1 MIDYQLRSKSIRK
14 KIVTKAYECGESS
27 HLGGALSMVDV
38 LCVLYESV
46 LQYDVNNLQ
55 SEDRDIF
62 ILSKGHCVL
71 GWYAALNEFGLMTN
85 SVFDTF
91 QTNGSHLI
99 AHPVKNLSLGI
110 ESSNGSLGQGLSF
123 GLGIALGMNKKA
135 QDRRVYVLMGD
146 GECNEGSVWESV
158 STASEIGLS
167 NLTAIVDVNNFRNDG
182 INSTYQKNKSM
193 PAIWSAFG
201 WNVIEVDGH
210 SHVQLQDAFD
220 SAKNENEMPTVIL
233 ANTIKGCGVSFMEAN
248 NEWHHN
254 RITSSVYDRI
264 FEEWSQNV

>member
-1 MIDYQLRSKSIRK
+1 MIDYQLRSKSIRE

-46 LQYDVNNLQ
+46 LQYDVNNFQ

-71 GWYAALNEFGLMTN
+71 GWYAALNEFGLMTD

-123 GLGIALGMNKKA
+123 GLGMALGIKKKA

-146 GECNEGSVWESV
+146 GECNEGSVWESAA
-158 STASEIGLS
+158 TASEIGLS
-167 NLTAIVDVNNFRNDG
+167 NLTAIVDVNNLRNDG
-182 INSTYQKNKSM
+182 PNLTYQKNKSI

-220 SAKNENEMPTVIL
+220 AAKNENEMPTVIL
-233 ANTIKGCGVSFMEAN
+233 ANTTKGCGVSFMEAN

-254 RITSSVYDRI
+254 RITSSVYGRI
-264 FEEWSQNV
+264 LEEWR